1 MFCLVEVLR
10 RSPCKMFCLVE
21 VLHRNPCKMFRFVEV
36 LRRSSCKMFRFVEA
50 LLQLGFVYCL
60 HLLLKSSVIIVSKQN
75 LLEYFY
81 YILYIRAAEMGLLY
95 YANR

>member
-1 MFCLVEVLR
+1 MF
-10 RSPCKMFCLVE
+10 
-21 VLHRNPCKMFRFVEV
+21 
-36 LRRSSCKMFRFVEA
+36 
-50 LLQLGFVYCL
+50 
-60 HLLLKSSVIIVSKQN
+60 SKQK